1 MEVAKDTDPPNSGP
15 VTIRAHFIPEPTTA
29 RIVDDRDVDEKGF
42 TCTNEDVWMRVE
54 SCTDC
59 TSDENGLRARRSLP
73 FRSSKFWLRLIR
85 PWKWRHVKRKLQR
98 SGSERSRKLMSTR
111 TSVCPPSPS
120 LPNLHSAT
128 VQSSQEESV
137 PYRSSSDDRLS
148 ADPKTST
155 CNSVD
160 RPTSLPSTSILPVQV
175 APSCVT
181 NVRIDD
187 QPVQDNNQG
196 VGEPLN
202 SSESRM
208 NGEED
213 YFESNIE
220 SSILLEGYVG
230 IEAKEPN
237 LAARPEKPVLK
248 KPGQPSRLRVRKRIS
263 ESRGDSTRTFRTDS
277 LPTHLT
283 DDSDSDN
290 PIEYRDDD
298 GSHLRYPPTTSRYE
312 EEDEEEEVPIGGGG
326 LAAKVQ
332 RKDTLALRLDAPPCK
347 DDICGQTADDRR
359 TLMHKASIKL
369 ERKLSERP
377 SAVELEDRNILRRD
391 GGAKTME
398 EKRKLLLR
406 KLSFRPTIAQL
417 KEQQII
423 QFNDYVEVTQ
433 AEAYDRKADK
443 PWTRLTSTDKAL
455 IRKELNDFKAL
466 EMDVHEESRIFT
478 RFHRP

>member
-1 MEVAKDTDPPNSGP
+1 MVFHSSFFKKSLRSKTSSA
-15 VTIRAHFIPEPTTA
+15 AH
-29 RIVDDRDVDEKGF
+29 D
-42 TCTNEDVWMRVE
+42 
-54 SCTDC
+54 S
-59 TSDENGLRARRSLP
+59 
-73 FRSSKFWLRLIR
+73 
-85 PWKWRHVKRKLQR
+85 H
-98 SGSERSRKLMSTR
+98 
-111 TSVCPPSPS
+111 
-120 LPNLHSAT
+120 AT
-128 VQSSQEESV
+128 
-137 PYRSSSDDRLS
+137 DRLKV
-148 ADPKTST
+148 DQKP
-155 CNSVD
+155 CNSID
-160 RPTSLPSTSILPVQV
+160 RPTSLPSTSVLPVEV
-175 APSCVT
+175 TPSNVT
-181 NVRIDD
+181 SVRIDD
-187 QPVQDNNQG
+187 RPVQLPTEHMPSNSHLMQGNQENS
-196 VGEPLN
+196 EPLN
-202 SSESRM
+202 SSESTKTD
-208 NGEED
+208 GESD
-213 YFESNIE
+213 YFEPGVE
-220 SSILLEGYVG
+220 ASILLEGYVG
-230 IEAKEPN
+230 VEAKEPN
-237 LAARPEKPVLK
+237 LAAQPEKPVLK
-248 KPGQPSRLRVRKRIS
+248 KPGQPSRLRVRKRVS
-263 ESRGDSTRTFRTDS
+263 ESKGDVWTLRNDS

-298 GSHLRYPPTTSRYE
+298 PPHFRYPPTTSQHDVDD
-312 EEDEEEEVPIGGGG
+312 EEDVPISG

-359 TLMHKASIKL
+359 SLMHKASIKL

-377 SAVELEDRNILRRD
+377 TAGELEDRNILKRD

-433 AEAYDRKADK
+433 AQAYDRKADK

-466 EMDVHEESRIFT
+466 EMDVHEDSRIFT